1 MLLFL
6 PHLPTISRP
15 QLRVRAPVVKVRN
28 LECAVQDSK
37 TLQKHTQTIIN
48 QRKLRDISS
57 HPIAHQPSV
66 INGRCI
72 PPNYRFLM
80 RPSVTGIGHSVRQ
93 FRSEQHPTTHEY
105 PTKTVPSHPNSPWQG
120 LPVTP
125 RLCPLLARFCWPHP
139 HSSTLTALAYAS
151 APPGRHTRTS
161 TSPPSYQS
169 PTRPRLTSSTC
180 SDTTSRSR

>member
-15 QLRVRAPVVKVRN
+15 RLRVRAPVVKVRN

-48 QRKLRDISS
+48 QRKLRDINS

-80 RPSVTGIGHSVRQ
+80 RPSVTGIGQSVRQ
-93 FRSEQHPTTHEY
+93 LRETLQQCWFHTSFPTARTLACFARSVAHHHVITVDEVTIHQRNSPSYRYRSYPADRIRPREARSHRSERT
-105 PTKTVPSHPNSPWQG
+105 
-120 LPVTP
+120 
-125 RLCPLLARFCWPHP
+125 
-139 HSSTLTALAYAS
+139 SSTLT
-151 APPGRHTRTS
+151 PK
-161 TSPPSYQS
+161 
-169 PTRPRLTSSTC
+169 
-180 SDTTSRSR
+180 RSRYSLLFHVHRRC